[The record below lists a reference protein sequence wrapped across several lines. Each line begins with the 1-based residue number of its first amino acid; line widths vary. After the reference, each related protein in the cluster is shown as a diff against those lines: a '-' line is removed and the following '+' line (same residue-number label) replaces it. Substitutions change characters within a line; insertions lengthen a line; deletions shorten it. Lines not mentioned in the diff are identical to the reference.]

1 MDQNSIY
8 KISRV
13 MGPVVVHFFIINM
26 VNMVGLHEDAAFL
39 TTLAAIVALPIFLF
53 WYRED
58 SKFETKR
65 ERKFRAR
72 DVFTIILLALCANL
86 ILTIVMNQLQVFFSL
101 PNDSQERLFA
111 SNLATQV
118 IGIGIIVPIME
129 EVLFRGLVYRRLK
142 AYNDSWGS
150 LLLAAVMFAVYHG
163 NLVQMIFAF
172 PMAVILIWCYRRW
185 ETLLAP
191 VVFHITVNL
200 SSVIIMAVFS

>member
-1 MDQNSIY
+1 MDQNSIN
-8 KISRV
+8 KIGRV
-13 MGPVVVHFFIINM
+13 VGPVVIHFFIINM

-58 SKFETKR
+58 SKFEAKR
-65 ERKFRAR
+65 ERKLPICDILA
-72 DVFTIILLALCANL
+72 IILLAICANL
-86 ILTIVMNQLQVFFSL
+86 ILTMVMNQLQVFFSL

-111 SNLATQV
+111 SNLATQI

-129 EVLFRGLVYRRLK
+129 EVLFRGLVYRRLM

-150 LLLAAVMFAVYHG
+150 LLLAAAMFAVYHG
-163 NLVQMIFAF
+163 NLVQIIFAF
-172 PMAVILIWCYRRW
+172 PMGMILIWVYRKW

-200 SSVIIMAVFS
+200 SSVIMMAVFS

>member
-1 MDQNSIY
+1 MDQNSIN
-8 KISRV
+8 KIGRV
-13 MGPVVVHFFIINM
+13 VGPVVIHFFIINM

-58 SKFETKR
+58 SKFEAKR
-65 ERKFRAR
+65 ERKLAFCDILAI
-72 DVFTIILLALCANL
+72 IILAICANL

-111 SNLATQV
+111 SNLATQI

-150 LLLAAVMFAVYHG
+150 LLLAAAMFAVYHG
-163 NLVQMIFAF
+163 NLVQIIFAF
-172 PMAVILIWCYRRW
+172 PMGMILIWVYRKW

-200 SSVIIMAVFS
+200 SSVIMMAVFS